1 MEPGAPPGDGAGM
14 KSLVL
19 PLAALSLTA
28 CMVRVPVSEQ
38 PSRAVYSQA
47 SPYAAPLPQNGY
59 VQQAP
64 ADPYCAEAVGEAQDA
79 AAIASTTGR
88 SRDAGRAGRTEQQA
102 RRACR

>member
-1 MEPGAPPGDGAGM
+1 MRPAERWGGM

-47 SPYAAPLPQNGY
+47 SPYAAPLPPTGY
-59 VQQAP
+59 APEAP
-64 ADPYCAEAVGEAQDA
+64 ADSYCAEATSEAQDA
-79 AAIASTTGR
+79 AAFAATTGR
-88 SRDAGRAGRTEQQA
+88 GRDAGRAGRTEQQA